1 MIKNPILLVPALLSC
16 LFLNAVAGSNPK
28 PPAPLKVGAGI
39 TVRKPVDIE
48 HLSTYPKRY
57 VGRTV
62 RLEGTVKKVCQG
74 MGCWVEV
81 ASARGGSFLAK
92 SLDES
97 VLLPKDCAGQ
107 KIVVQGVVTA
117 LPAPGAAAQEHAQK
131 EAVGHECPEP
141 SYVVAT
147 QGVEL
152 MPAAKR

>member
-1 MIKNPILLVPALLSC
+1 MKNPILLVPALLSC
-16 LFLNAVAGSNPK
+16 LCLNAIAGSATTA
-28 PPAPLKVGAGI
+28 PAPLKVGTGI
-39 TVRKPVDIE
+39 TVKKPVDID
-48 HLSTYPKRY
+48 HLASNPKRY

-62 RLEGTVKKVCQG
+62 RLEGTVKEVCQG

-97 VLLPKDCAGQ
+97 VLLPKDCAGR

-117 LPAPGAAAQEHAQK
+117 LPAPGAEAHQHAQG
-131 EAVGHECPEP
+131 EVEGHSCPQP
-141 SYVVAT
+141 SYLVST